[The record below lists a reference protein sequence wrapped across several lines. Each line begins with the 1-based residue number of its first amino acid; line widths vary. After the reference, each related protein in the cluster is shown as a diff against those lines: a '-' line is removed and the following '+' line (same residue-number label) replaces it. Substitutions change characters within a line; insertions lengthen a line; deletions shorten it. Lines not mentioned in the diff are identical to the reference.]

1 MFCEVFFTGMLVLKV
16 VKNKFLTRHGKGV
29 VNSDRKNRS

>member
-1 MFCEVFFTGMLVLKV
+1 VFCEVFFTGMLVLKV